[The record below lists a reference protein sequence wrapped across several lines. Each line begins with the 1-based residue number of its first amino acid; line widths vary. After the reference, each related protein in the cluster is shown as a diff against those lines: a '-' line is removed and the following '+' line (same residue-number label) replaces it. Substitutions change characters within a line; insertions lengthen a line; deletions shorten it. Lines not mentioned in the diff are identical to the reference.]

1 MNKVKV
7 YKIFYANEDFE
18 MFCGETQLCEF
29 AQSRISDLEL
39 DVKEVF
45 DEYHNTGIKFEDV
58 IDFKEEIFPVDTKF
72 AEELLEMVGYE
83 IEIHEI
89 Y

>member
-1 MNKVKV
+1 MW
-7 YKIFYANEDFE
+7 I
-18 MFCGETQLCEF
+18 CS
-29 AQSRISDLEL
+29 SRISDLDL

-45 DEYHNTGIKFEDV
+45 DEYYNTGIKFEDV
-58 IDFKEEIFPVDTKF
+58 IEFKEELFPVDTKF

-83 IEIHEI
+83 IEIYEI

>member
-1 MNKVKV
+1 MNKVKL
-7 YKIFYANEDFE
+7 YKIYDEVEDFGL
-18 MFCGETQLCEF
+18 FCGETQLCEF

-83 IEIHEI
+83 IEIYEV